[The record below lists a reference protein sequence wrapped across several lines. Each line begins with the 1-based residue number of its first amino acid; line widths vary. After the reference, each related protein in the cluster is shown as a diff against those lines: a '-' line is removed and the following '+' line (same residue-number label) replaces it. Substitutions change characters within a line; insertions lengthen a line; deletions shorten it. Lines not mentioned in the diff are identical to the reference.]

1 LGRGFAG
8 LSPIQH
14 IDHHAIAKP
23 IMAKPCAR
31 WGLQHDAAINRGEAF
46 DILGQAQRAG
56 QIIARRRI
64 KAEDQAI
71 AGFLRPIGHWFGPIH
86 YHSAVS
92 GMAAD
97 PQTDYRCLLRE
108 GRNAEG
114 DPNQQQGTR
123 KAHQSK
129 LAKSRSISL

>member
-1 LGRGFAG
+1 
-8 LSPIQH
+8 
-14 IDHHAIAKP
+14 
-23 IMAKPCAR
+23 MAESR
-31 WGLQHDAAINRGEAF
+31 SRRGLQHDAAINRR
-46 DILGQAQRAG
+46 DTLNILGEPQSAS

-71 AGFLRPIGHWFGPIH
+71 AGFLRPIGHRFGPIH

-97 PQTDYRCLLRE
+97 PQTDHGCLLRE